1 MIRSSNLAIRI
12 TIRASS
18 LALDHTAA
26 DPFDLAVMREDV
38 DTSVAAAEKRAQ
50 QPADNRDDDGTKKCA
65 PETWNIKTWHD
76 LPNEFQHQR
85 VNNQN
90 ENAQSD

>member
-1 MIRSSNLAIRI
+1 MRTDDPDFR
-12 TIRASS
+12 TS
-18 LALDHTAA
+18 LALDHAA
-26 DPFDLAVMREDV
+26 SDALDLAVMREDV

-50 QPADNRDDDGTKKCA
+50 QPADNRDDDRTKKCA

-85 VNNQN
+85 VNN
-90 ENAQSD
+90 